1 MIGSGKMR
9 IFHAEAQRNQTEADF
24 KSAKK
29 RRLCFTFFLARYIK
43 CNLRP
48 FADLKSASV

>member
-29 RRLCFTFFLARYIK
+29 RRLHFIYLAK
-43 CNLRP
+43 KKVKHNLRF